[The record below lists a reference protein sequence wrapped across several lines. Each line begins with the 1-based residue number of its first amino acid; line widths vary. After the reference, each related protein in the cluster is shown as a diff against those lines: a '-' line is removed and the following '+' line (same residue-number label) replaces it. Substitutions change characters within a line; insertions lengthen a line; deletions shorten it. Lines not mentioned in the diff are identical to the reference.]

1 MLKKQAKSEI
11 MSSLYKYTIIMANY
25 ANKLKIEELTN
36 YLETIHS
43 KMWKSKLVKLVSH
56 IHQCSVQIRS

>member
-43 KMWKSKLVKLVSH
+43 KM
-56 IHQCSVQIRS
+56 